1 MVRDTV
7 WPRGSNAAPA
17 AAEWRPPPVAYGLEP
32 VVTVWPMQSAIRPAT
47 DEDADAVQRLRKHA
61 WRARYLHPQTG
72 VTQEVLDN
80 ELAVLPP
87 SLDDLVHYRE
97 MLRNPSNHGRNLVAV
112 VDDRIVGTVT
122 YGRSEQGIGDI
133 GVFVADGYDDTGVGD
148 ALLDSLI
155 ANTTEPLDVAI
166 FARNPS
172 REFYRRHG
180 FSEHGDEFEHRFR
193 DGVSLPVQRL
203 RLHR

>member
-1 MVRDTV
+1 MMATV
-7 WPRGSNAAPA
+7 WFM
-17 AAEWRPPPVAYGLEP
+17 P
-32 VVTVWPMQSAIRPAT
+32 VVVRRAVE
-47 DEDADAVQRLRKHA
+47 EDAVGVQQLRKHA

-72 VTQEVLDN
+72 VTREVLEN

-87 SLDDLVHYRE
+87 TGDDLARYRS
-97 MLRNPSNHGRNLVAV
+97 MLADPRNQGRNLVAV
-112 VDDRIVGTVT
+112 VDDRVVGTVT
-122 YGRSEQGIGDI
+122 YDRSEEGVGEI
-133 GVFVADGYDDTGVGD
+133 GVFVADEFDGAGVGD

-155 ANTTEPLDVAI
+155 ATTAEPLEVAI

-180 FSEHGDEFEHRFR
+180 FSEAGEEFEHRFR

-203 RLHR
+203 RLSR